1 MSAPVVGEQGPVP
14 AARPLSVRQVWTV
27 WFPLAASWL
36 LMSWEQPMQAA
47 VLARLADPVVHL
59 AAWGGIVYPLA
70 LIIESPIIMLLAA
83 STALSREWGSYRKLY
98 RFMMAAGAA
107 LTALHLLVALTPLYD
122 LLVVRIIGAPPEIAG
137 PGRIGLLI
145 MTPWSWTI
153 AYRRF
158 QQGTLIRFGHS
169 RAVGIGTLVRL
180 GANGAVLAAG
190 YALGTLPGIVVG
202 SAAIAAGV
210 TAEAVYA
217 GLRVRPVLRDQ
228 VRKAPPVESALTLR
242 TFLAFYIPL
251 SLTSLLSL
259 LGQPL
264 ISFSLNRMPLALES
278 LAVWPVV
285 SGFVSLLRSPGMAYN
300 EVVVAL
306 AGKAG
311 ARRALWR
318 FTLLLVGLTSAV
330 LLLVTA
336 TPLAE
341 FWFGRFSD
349 LAPALAL
356 LAGQGLWLALPQP
369 GLNVLQSWYQGRIV
383 HGGRTR
389 GISEAVAIFLLSA
402 AAVLLLGALLGKW
415 PGLYVG
421 LVAFTVGMALQTAWL
436 WYKVRAEHVDG
447 SASFVQNLSRQE
459 QNQNINTKTQR
470 REGTKKFLF

>member
-1 MSAPVVGEQGPVP
+1 MSASAVNEDRPVP
-14 AARPLSVRQVWTV
+14 AAQSLSLRRVFAT

-36 LMSWEQPMQAA
+36 LMAWEQPMQAA
-47 VLARLADPVVHL
+47 VLARLADPVIHL
-59 AAWGGIVYPLA
+59 AAWGGIVYPLS

-83 STALSREWGSYRKLY
+83 STALSRDWNSYRKLY

-107 LTALHLLVALTPLYD
+107 LTVLHLLVAVTPLYD
-122 LLVVRIIGAPPEIAG
+122 LLVVRIIGAPAETAG

-145 MTPWSWTI
+145 MTPWSWAI

-169 RAVGIGTLVRL
+169 RAVGVGTLIRL
-180 GANGAVLAAG
+180 GANGIVLAAG
-190 YALGTLPGIVVG
+190 YAVGVLPGIVVG

-228 VRKAPPVESALTLR
+228 VRMAPPVETALTLR

-251 SLTSLLSL
+251 SLTSLLNL

-278 LAVWPVV
+278 LAVWPVATGLV
-285 SGFVSLLRSPGMAYN
+285 FLLRSLGIAYN

-306 AGKAG
+306 AGEPG
-311 ARRALWR
+311 ARRVLKQ
-318 FTLLLVGLTSAV
+318 FTWLLVGLTSAV

-336 TPLAE
+336 TPLAW

-349 LAPALAL
+349 LAPGLAL
-356 LAGQGLWLALPQP
+356 MAGEGLWLALPQP
-369 GLNVLQSWYQGRIV
+369 ALNVLQSWYQGRIV
-383 HGGRTR
+383 HGGRTG
-389 GISEAVAIFLLSA
+389 GITEAMAIFFGSA
-402 AAVLLLGALLGKW
+402 VVVLLIGAFLDRW

-421 LVAFTVGMALQTAWL
+421 SAAFTIGMALQTAWL
-436 WYKVRAEHVDG
+436 WRKAGYSG
-447 SASFVQNLSRQE
+447 G
-459 QNQNINTKTQR
+459 R
-470 REGTKKFLF
+470 REGARGT